1 MRGIDRTI
9 RVHPVAQFVHYFS
22 SGFLLETLN
31 TMRCL
36 VMATVATALSGCIA
50 APERLDTVA
59 VTTSSLSTQYRYSA
73 IEARVENDGS
83 QAESTFA
90 ASLDPSVETVTRLS
104 SSYTQNLGSLNLL
117 RVGDAVSTS
126 GMWGNSVRYGG
137 VQFGTVS
144 EASDSALSS
153 ESIATSGV
161 AVLPTAADALF
172 ASIDHSDALLR
183 QNLSIDGA
191 VKVEAANSLNF
202 VARDSLGRAQS
213 ITAPMIEAA
222 RLVQSGCADF
232 NVGLGKARQDY
243 AVTSNEYGPL
253 FANTTVACAA
263 PLGFTIEG
271 HGEYLAD
278 EVAALGLGLA
288 RQVGGIG
295 TASVAFASSRA
306 DAGAGWLARVG
317 FEHQNPWFT
326 FMVRSR
332 IQSREFRD
340 IGSAWSVDPVMQR
353 NLASV
358 GLNVGKSSTVA
369 LAYASQTTWTH
380 ERSNLIALSQSM
392 SLGHGSISMSA
403 GHSLVDSIGSSL
415 FVSYKRP
422 FGLQARRPLIEEF
435 DLSLLDI
442 PLPE

>member
-1 MRGIDRTI
+1 
-9 RVHPVAQFVHYFS
+9 
-22 SGFLLETLN
+22 
-31 TMRCL
+31 MRCL
-36 VMATVATALSGCIA
+36 LPATRGVAKVFVLLVALAAPILSMPGCMS
-50 APERLDTVA
+50 APERPDSVDVSTNA
-59 VTTSSLSTQYRYSA
+59 VSTKYRYSA
-73 IEARVENDGS
+73 IEARVQNSDSE
-83 QAESTFA
+83 AESSFA
-90 ASLDPSVETVTRLS
+90 ASLDPNVDTLTRLN
-104 SSYTQNLGSLNLL
+104 SSYTQTLGSESEL
-117 RVGDAVSTS
+117 RLGDAVSTS

-144 EASDSALSS
+144 QVNSDVMGNDSL
-153 ESIATSGV
+153 ATSGV

-183 QNLSIDGA
+183 QNLSVDGA
-191 VKVEAANSLNF
+191 VKVSGDNSLNF
-202 VARDSLGRAQS
+202 VTRDSLGRRQS
-213 ITAPMIEAA
+213 ITTPMIETA

-288 RQVGGIG
+288 RQVGMLG
-295 TASVAFASSRA
+295 TASVAVASSKA

-317 FEHQNPWFT
+317 FEHQNSWFNV
-326 FMVRSR
+326 MVRSR

-340 IGSAWSVDPVMQR
+340 VGSAWSVDPVMQR

-358 GLNVGKSSTVA
+358 GLNVSRTSTVA
-369 LAYASQTTWTH
+369 LAYASQTTWTQ

-392 SLGHGSISMSA
+392 TLGRGSVSMSA
-403 GHSLVDSIGSSL
+403 GHSLVDSVGSSL

-422 FGLQARRPLIEEF
+422 FGMPQHRPVIEEF
-435 DLSLLDI
+435 DLSLLAI
-442 PLPE
+442 PLPN